1 MKTLF
6 LFRHA
11 KPVSG
16 AESLRDFDRTLNDEG
31 RGQAESVGKYLKD
44 KNLELDLV
52 LSSTALR
59 ARETTELVLRAAK
72 YVTEVRYDQRMYE
85 ANRQQL
91 LEVISEIEASKNKV
105 LLVGHN
111 PAMEE
116 LLRQLTGRFEPMA
129 TANLAKIDL
138 DISEWTEATERKGHL
153 DWLVK
158 PEELASG

>member
-1 MKTLF
+1 MYIESMKTLF
-6 LFRHA
+6 LLRHA

-16 AESLRDFDRTLNDEG
+16 ADSLKDFDRTLSDEG

-59 ARETTELVLRAAK
+59 ARETTEIVLTTAGFL
-72 YVTEVRYDQRMYE
+72 TEVRYDPRIYE
-85 ANRQQL
+85 ASRQQL
-91 LEVISEIEASKNKV
+91 LELISEIEANKGKV

-116 LLRQLTGRFEPMA
+116 LLRRLTDHFEPMG
-129 TANLAKIDL
+129 TANLAKVDL
-138 DISEWTEATERKGHL
+138 GVPEWTEAADRKGHL

-158 PEELASG
+158 PE

>member
-6 LFRHA
+6 LLRHA
-11 KPVSG
+11 KPVSV
-16 AESLRDFDRTLNDEG
+16 AESLKDFDRTLSDEG
-31 RGQAESVGKYLKD
+31 RRQAESVGKYLKD
-44 KNLELDLV
+44 QNLELDLV

-59 ARETTELVLRAAK
+59 ARETTELVLTRAH
-72 YVTEVRYDQRMYE
+72 YLTEVRYDPRVYE
-85 ANRQQL
+85 ASRQQL
-91 LEVISEIEASKNKV
+91 LEVVSEIEANKSKV

-116 LLRQLTGRFEPMA
+116 LLRRLTDHFEAMG

-138 DISEWTEATERKGHL
+138 SVSEWTEAGDRKGHL

-158 PEELASG
+158 PEQLASG